1 MLIANHPVMVPDT
14 VRRLVDEQDDMEVVG
29 DCRGPMKILQE
40 TGRANADAVIL
51 TQEGECEPGICS
63 QLLAAYPDLIIM
75 SVTPDLTASCTF
87 QLASHRRDFI
97 NVGQEDIV
105 QRLREA
111 TRTSH

>member
-1 MLIANHPVMVPDT
+1 MVPDI
-14 VRRLVDEQDDMEVVG
+14 VRRLVAEQEDMEVVG

-40 TGRANADAVIL
+40 TGRVNADAVIL
-51 TQEGECEPGICS
+51 AHEGDGAPGICN

-75 SVTPDLTASCTF
+75 SMTPDLTATRTF

-97 NVGQEDIV
+97 NMGLEDIV

-111 TRTSH
+111 TRISH